1 MALGLISLALSLLI
15 PSNMLSSKPTADVW
29 LWRFHCF
36 SCFFLSTN
44 VADLANDT
52 KLIFLSNEIGSIFN
66 QGNAFS

>member
-1 MALGLISLALSLLI
+1 MFGYGDFIVLA
-15 PSNMLSSKPTADVW
+15 V
-29 LWRFHCF
+29 
-36 SCFFLSTN
+36 FFLSTN